1 MALFNEQNNPYD
13 EVPYNSHPFAQ
24 THPDKLASLARIFG
38 LFPPPITE
46 CRVLE
51 LGCASGGNLIP
62 LAFNLPNS
70 TFIGVDL
77 SRHQV
82 ETGRETIK
90 AIGLENIRIQHAS
103 ILDIDDSWGQFDY
116 IICHGVFAWVESK
129 VQDKILAIAANN
141 LSPQGI
147 AYISYN
153 TYPGWHMRGAIR
165 HMMCYHVDQ
174 FDKPSERTEQARA
187 LLDFLAAAVPKESS
201 AYGQFLHNEL
211 TLLRKCHDSYIYHEH
226 LEAIN
231 APLYFHQFIE
241 RAELAG
247 LQYLAEAD
255 FSTMLTARFDPA
267 VAQTLEQISPNIIQ
281 LEQYMDFVRNRLF
294 RQTLLCHKNLKLN
307 RALTPAVMESLLV
320 ASEAKPDIP
329 IIDLSSETSITFRLS
344 NGSQVETA
352 IPIVKAALLILYE
365 HWPCAMSVTSLCNKA
380 LALISE
386 TDPANAESCH
396 RQLMQELFQ
405 LFVSNVIEVH
415 SWQSTCV
422 LVVSE
427 RPKVHPLAAYQAEVS
442 DWVVNMRHE
451 HIPLDVFTKALIP
464 LLDGSLDHGQLLD
477 SMVQKA
483 QGSVIQITI
492 NDEPVFEESRLREV
506 ISELIVKSLGKFAKA
521 GLLVG

>member
-1 MALFNEQNNPYD
+1 
-13 EVPYNSHPFAQ
+13 
-24 THPDKLASLARIFG
+24 
-38 LFPPPITE
+38 
-46 CRVLE
+46 
-51 LGCASGGNLIP
+51 
-62 LAFNLPNS
+62 
-70 TFIGVDL
+70 
-77 SRHQV
+77 
-82 ETGRETIK
+82 
-90 AIGLENIRIQHAS
+90 
-103 ILDIDDSWGQFDY
+103 
-116 IICHGVFAWVESK
+116 
-129 VQDKILAIAANN
+129 
-141 LSPQGI
+141 
-147 AYISYN
+147 
-153 TYPGWHMRGAIR
+153 
-165 HMMCYHVDQ
+165 MMCYHVDQ

-187 LLDFLAAAVPKESS
+187 LLDFLAAAVPAESS

-211 TLLRKCHDSYIYHEH
+211 KLLRKCHDSYIYHEY
-226 LEAIN
+226 LEAVN

-241 RAELAG
+241 RAEHAG

-255 FSTMLTARFDPA
+255 FSTMLTAQFDPA

-320 ASEAKPDIP
+320 ASEAKPVTAT
-329 IIDLSSETSITFRLS
+329 IDLSSETSITFRLS

-365 HWPCAMSVTSLCNKA
+365 HWPCAMSVTSLCNNA

-386 TDPANAESCH
+386 TAPANAESCH